1 MRSLN
6 TYRPEDRVLANRQD
20 CRVVAG
26 QDEVLR
32 IKRSCTS
39 FRYAAAL
46 ASWPKTSRQFAGA
59 SATLRARSGRQ
70 ISRDLALRIL
80 DAHTWLPCRHAMPRL
95 PHAAAMRG

>member
-6 TYRPEDRVLANRQD
+6 TYRPEDRVLGNRQD

-26 QDEVLR
+26 QDEVVR

-70 ISRDLALRIL
+70 LALPVL
-80 DAHTWLPCRHAMPRL
+80 GAHSWLPCRHAVPRL
-95 PHAAAMRG
+95 PHAAAIRG